1 MVDSSSKLSSMWL
14 QTVIQ
19 VSIYVHATRSGR
31 MGCLSLL
38 NMYVLG
44 AWLLPWFSLEQVLF
58 FFIPEVSK
66 TQRHNIHRIVNMYV
80 SQGSTRARSWRK
92 EKTPKT
98 MVLPSWGLHSPE
110 KPRYKEAN
118 SSETGYA
125 LCQVLGK
132 KNQCGREIE
141 NKEGFIEIGRL
152 GKAPWKD
159 GVSTKA

>member
-1 MVDSSSKLSSMWL
+1 MVDSSSKLSSIWL

-19 VSIYVHATRSGR
+19 VSIYVHATGSGM
-31 MGCLSLL
+31 MGCVSLL

-58 FFIPEVSK
+58 FFTPELSK
-66 TQRHNIHRIVNMYV
+66 TQSHNIHIIVNMYV
-80 SQGSTRARSWRK
+80 SQGSARARCWRK
-92 EKTPKT
+92 EKTLKT

-125 LCQVLGK
+125 LCQVVGK
-132 KNQCGREIE
+132 TNQRGREIE
-141 NKEGFIEIGRL
+141 NKEGFIEIGWS
-152 GKAPWKD
+152 GKAPRP
-159 GVSTKA
+159 STKA